1 MERPMEQLIYRFDP
15 DGLQQLGD
23 MPRST
28 AYALVKA
35 GSLHVVKIGRATYIT
50 RAEIER
56 YVDSLAVSSASA

>member
-1 MERPMEQLIYRFDP
+1 MEQHLYRFDP

-35 GSLHVVKIGRATYIT
+35 GSLYVVTIGRATYIT

-56 YVDSLAVSSASA
+56 YVASLAGPQVEASA

>member
-1 MERPMEQLIYRFDP
+1 MEQLLYRFDP

-56 YVDSLAVSSASA
+56 YVAALAAPQIEASA

>member
-1 MERPMEQLIYRFDP
+1 MEQHLYRFDP

-35 GSLHVVKIGRATYIT
+35 GSLHIVKIGRATYIT

-56 YVDSLAVSSASA
+56 YVASLAVSQVEASA

>member
-1 MERPMEQLIYRFDP
+1 MEQHLYRFDP

-35 GSLHVVKIGRATYIT
+35 GSLYVVKIGRATYIT

-56 YVDSLAVSSASA
+56 YVASLAGPQVEASA

>member
-1 MERPMEQLIYRFDP
+1 
-15 DGLQQLGD
+15 

-35 GSLHVVKIGRATYIT
+35 GNLRVVKIGRATYIT

-56 YVDSLAVSSASA
+56 YVAALGTHQIEPSS

>member
-1 MERPMEQLIYRFDP
+1 MEQLIYRFYP

-28 AYALVKA
+28 AYAMVKA
-35 GSLHVVKIGRATYIT
+35 GNLHIVKIGRSTYIT

-56 YVDSLAVSSASA
+56 YVDSLAAPHVDASA

>member
-1 MERPMEQLIYRFDP
+1 MDQLLYRFDP
-15 DGLQQLGD
+15 HGLQQLGD

-35 GSLHVVKIGRATYIT
+35 GSLRVVKIGRATYIT

-56 YVDSLAVSSASA
+56 YVATLAALQIEASA

>member
-1 MERPMEQLIYRFDP
+1 MEQLLYRFDP

-35 GSLHVVKIGRATYIT
+35 GTLNVVKIGRATYIT

-56 YVDSLAVSSASA
+56 YVATLSAPAAASV

>member
-1 MERPMEQLIYRFDP
+1 MEQLIYRFDP

-35 GSLHVVKIGRATYIT
+35 GNLRVVKIGRATYIT

-56 YVDSLAVSSASA
+56 YVDSLAAPRGEASA

>member
-1 MERPMEQLIYRFDP
+1 MEQLLYRFDP

-56 YVDSLAVSSASA
+56 YVGALAAPQIEASA